1 MKDLKQYREEL
12 DSIDLEIIKLFE
24 KRMSIIKDVALYKKE
39 NDLPILDETREKIM
53 IQKNLKNL
61 NNAELKEYYKAILKT
76 YLDVSKKYQIE
87 IITNNK

>member
-53 IQKNLKNL
+53 IQK
-61 NNAELKEYYKAILKT
+61 I
-76 YLDVSKKYQIE
+76 
-87 IITNNK
+87 